1 MFLKETYMRI
11 STNTLTSIPFI
22 LLFSSGAALCETV
35 SGYELSEDKSGYP
48 CFLDIQT
55 DAGKKITLQLSDY
68 KDVWSIN
75 FFVQGRASTY
85 RQFFNTHG
93 LHDGDAFTTAFPKI
107 SVGGTAF
114 DLYEASLFVVQQSEV
129 GEDTSGLFSISEQ
142 HNVAAALEAMNQDGL
157 EITNLFELDGT
168 LEAMSAFRACSYDA
182 MGLESGERVETDF
195 RAEYRMIF
203 ERSFES
209 WVTSMSQAEQCLA
222 GRFDDVAVEEVIN
235 AAADAFYPGIFNMM
249 KRGSYRD
256 DLEGK
261 LPIAKLSGMADA
273 KTNGCL
279 MANRLAEMAKM
290 PVDRAIEAAA
300 DLN

>member
-1 MFLKETYMRI
+1 MHV
-11 STNTLTSIPFI
+11 STNTLTSIPLI
-22 LLFSSGAALCETV
+22 LLFSSGAALCETA
-35 SGYELSEDKSGYP
+35 SGYELSEGKSGYP
-48 CFLDIQT
+48 CFLEVET

-68 KDVWSIN
+68 KDTWSIT
-75 FFVQGRASTY
+75 FVVSDRASIY
-85 RQFFNTHG
+85 RQFFDAQG
-93 LHDGDAFTTAFPKI
+93 LRDEDALTAAFQKVIVGGTPFNIHEASLLEVQQIDVSEKTTAF
-107 SVGGTAF
+107 F
-114 DLYEASLFVVQQSEV
+114 R
-129 GEDTSGLFSISEQ
+129 ISEQ
-142 HNVAAALEAMNQDGL
+142 HNVAATLEAMDQDGL
-157 EITNLFELDGT
+157 EITGLFKLDGA
-168 LEAMSAFRACSYDA
+168 LEAMGAFKACSYDA

-195 RAEYRMIF
+195 RSEYRMIF

-235 AAADAFYPGIFNMM
+235 AAADAFYPGILNMM

-256 DLEGK
+256 DLEGR

-279 MANRLAEMAKM
+279 MANRLAEIAKM

-300 DLN
+300 DLD